1 VWYFIYI
8 YNVGTYPIFKFIML
22 FNFLV
27 RYLCKRKRG
36 CKRIAVAENIA
47 NFNEISLP
55 FAPRYSEMMSSDSR
69 HFVDQ
74 KSQTEHLVKVTNMF
88 LALIG
93 GQSADRAATLGAAL
107 LTIFYFSTETA
118 WPKGGDVPESDS
130 CHSPS
135 HHLFGACVLILCN
148 LSVFCW
154 MTGNQWAWVLSL
166 EKVQSNRERL
176 SLSHNHITNHMI
188 QICGSIL
195 TILPWQWR
203 DSWH

>member
-1 VWYFIYI
+1 
-8 YNVGTYPIFKFIML
+8 ML

-107 LTIFYFSTETA
+107 LTIFYFST
-118 WPKGGDVPESDS
+118 
-130 CHSPS
+130 
-135 HHLFGACVLILCN
+135 
-148 LSVFCW
+148 
-154 MTGNQWAWVLSL
+154 
-166 EKVQSNRERL
+166 
-176 SLSHNHITNHMI
+176 
-188 QICGSIL
+188 
-195 TILPWQWR
+195 
-203 DSWH
+203 